1 MRVLIFIFLSAI
13 VTSCVHHDKEIK
25 QAILDPNET
34 SEMAI
39 LMREM
44 FAQLDVIKRQI
55 EAGEDISHEQLQ
67 FVAIH
72 KTETTDESFLTEGLT
87 SMSIGFD
94 LVVTSF
100 NEDPSES
107 NYKSIVNTC
116 ISCHQGMCPGPLERI
131 DNLILEK

>member
-13 VTSCVHHDKEIK
+13 VTSCVHPDKEIK

-44 FAQLDVIKRQI
+44 FAQLDVIKSKI

>member
-13 VTSCVHHDKEIK
+13 VTSCIQQDKEIK
-25 QAILDPNET
+25 QAVLDPNET

-44 FAQLDVIKRQI
+44 FAQLDVIKSKI

-131 DNLILEK
+131 DNLILE

>member
-13 VTSCVHHDKEIK
+13 VTSCIQQDKEIK
-25 QAILDPNET
+25 QAVLDPNET

-44 FAQLDVIKRQI
+44 FAQLDVIKSKI

-94 LVVTSF
+94 LIVTSF

-131 DNLILEK
+131 DNLILE

>member
-13 VTSCVHHDKEIK
+13 VTSCIQQDKEIK
-25 QAILDPNET
+25 QTVLDPNET

-44 FAQLDVIKRQI
+44 FAQLDVIKSKI

-94 LVVTSF
+94 LIVTSF

-131 DNLILEK
+131 DNLILE

>member
-13 VTSCVHHDKEIK
+13 VTSCIQQDKEIK
-25 QAILDPNET
+25 QAVLDPNET

-44 FAQLDVIKRQI
+44 FAQLDVIKSKI

-94 LVVTSF
+94 LIVTSF
-100 NEDPSES
+100 NEDQSES

-131 DNLILEK
+131 DNLILE

>member
-13 VTSCVHHDKEIK
+13 VTSCIQQDKEIK
-25 QAILDPNET
+25 QAVLDPNET

-44 FAQLDVIKRQI
+44 FAQLDVIKSKI

>member
-13 VTSCVHHDKEIK
+13 VTSCIQQDKEIK
-25 QAILDPNET
+25 QAVLDPNET

-44 FAQLDVIKRQI
+44 FAQLDVIKSKI

-72 KTETTDESFLTEGLT
+72 KTETTDESFLIEGLT

-94 LVVTSF
+94 LIVTSF

-131 DNLILEK
+131 DNLILE

>member
-1 MRVLIFIFLSAI
+1 
-13 VTSCVHHDKEIK
+13 
-25 QAILDPNET
+25 
-34 SEMAI
+34 
-39 LMREM
+39 
-44 FAQLDVIKRQI
+44 
-55 EAGEDISHEQLQ
+55 
-67 FVAIH
+67 
-72 KTETTDESFLTEGLT
+72 
-87 SMSIGFD
+87 MSIGFD

>member
-1 MRVLIFIFLSAI
+1 MRVLLFIFLSAI
-13 VTSCVHHDKEIK
+13 VTSCIQQDKEIK

-44 FAQLDVIKRQI
+44 FAQLDVIKSKI
-55 EAGEDISHEQLQ
+55 ETGEDISHEQLQ

-94 LVVTSF
+94 LIVTSF

-131 DNLILEK
+131 DNLILE

>member
-13 VTSCVHHDKEIK
+13 VTSCIQQDKEIK

-44 FAQLDVIKRQI
+44 FAQLDVIKSKI

-131 DNLILEK
+131 DNLILE

>member
-1 MRVLIFIFLSAI
+1 MRVLLFIFLSAI
-13 VTSCVHHDKEIK
+13 VTSCIQQDKEIK
-25 QAILDPNET
+25 QAVLDPNET

-44 FAQLDVIKRQI
+44 FAQLDVIKSKI

-94 LVVTSF
+94 LIVTSF

>member
-1 MRVLIFIFLSAI
+1 MRVFLIISALFFIACINS
-13 VTSCVHHDKEIK
+13 KEDPTTIT
-25 QAILDPNET
+25 DPNDT

-44 FAQLDVIKRQI
+44 FAQLDVIKSKI
-55 EAGEDISHEQLQ
+55 DVGEDISHEQLQ

-131 DNLILEK
+131 DNLILE